1 MTRAATLLLA
11 LLVQNIVL
19 GVICLV
25 VARGDRSSRALRLWG
40 AGLLVYALGLLVTIA
55 TFLPVVVSKVVGN
68 ALICYAPILSINGAL
83 KHTRYRLNQR
93 WVLAGFIV
101 SVIPLIVNHIGAH
114 PQVLIDFL
122 SPAPLA
128 DILFLIGAYKL
139 TTDPPLDARAASRFV
154 ALTFLASVVVWTVR
168 EVGIFAQIGG
178 SNDRERAD
186 LVVALFSIAQMVT
199 AVAATLGLLWIEV
212 RKMQATLERIAY
224 FDPLTGLAN
233 RRATHLRFRE
243 ETARATRQQQELSM
257 VVFDV
262 DFFKAVNDSFGHLT
276 GDEVLKHVAA
286 LLNSEKRDED
296 VLGRIGGEE
305 FVLLLPQQSP
315 ADAVEAA
322 ERLRLRVAASPLHH
336 GGHAITV
343 TVSGGVSTF
352 PSDGNGWDD
361 VFLAADKR
369 LYAAKHAGRN
379 RIEGSG
385 ARFVKPT

>member
-19 GVICLV
+19 GTICLA
-25 VARGDRSSRALRLWG
+25 VARRDRASRALWLWG

-55 TFLPVVVSKVVGN
+55 TFLPVALSKVGGN
-68 ALICYAPILSINGAL
+68 ALICYAPILCINGAL
-83 KHTRYRLNQR
+83 KHTRYRMNQR
-93 WVLAGFIV
+93 WVLAGFLV
-101 SVIPLIVNHIGAH
+101 SVLPLIINHIGPH
-114 PQVLIDFL
+114 VQVLVDFMA
-122 SPAPLA
+122 SAPLA
-128 DILFLIGAYKL
+128 DVLFLIGAYKL
-139 TTDPPLDARAASRFV
+139 TTDPPPDAKAASRFV
-154 ALTFLASVVVWTVR
+154 ALAFVASVVVWTVR
-168 EVGIFAQIGG
+168 EVGIFVQIGD

-186 LVVALFSIAQMVT
+186 LLVALFSIAQMVT

-224 FDPLTGLAN
+224 FDALTGLAN

-243 ETARATRQQQELSM
+243 ESARATRQHQELSM
-257 VVFDV
+257 VLFDV
-262 DFFKAVNDSFGHLT
+262 DFFKTVNDSFGHLT

-286 LLNSEKRDED
+286 VLNSEKRDED

-305 FVLLLPQQSP
+305 FVLLLPLQSA

-322 ERLRLRVAASPLHH
+322 DRLRLRVAASPLTHA
-336 GGHAITV
+336 GHPITV

-352 PSDGNGWDD
+352 PLDGNGWDE

-379 RIEGSG
+379 RIEGASP
-385 ARFVKPT
+385 RLVKPA